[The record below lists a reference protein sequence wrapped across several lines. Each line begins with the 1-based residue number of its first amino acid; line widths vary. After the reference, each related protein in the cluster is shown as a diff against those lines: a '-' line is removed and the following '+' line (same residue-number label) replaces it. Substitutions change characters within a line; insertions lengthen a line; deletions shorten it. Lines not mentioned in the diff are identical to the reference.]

1 MIHNLLTLS
10 ECNSMIEQAN
20 QQAFQPVIANQQSNP
35 LIEYMTDTTPY
46 QNVDRTVLHPGF
58 FQSLVMKA
66 IDERIEQVTGFPIN
80 HYSEWIID
88 RLTVNST
95 YHPHYDNT
103 LVPNDLIPHASITV
117 FLNDLSEFA
126 DSVEGGQLVYPTI
139 SGKTAKNVN
148 GNTDPIQIQSTQGLG
163 VVHHNVDE
171 KQGLEPYSLHAL
183 LPITSKT
190 LESSSSSSSST
201 VPYLYVAKKYIL
213 PVPISKIRRYAIP
226 IYLMLFGRHGHTPVT
241 NLLSECYI
249 AGIHQFGVDSGNLYF
264 DYLIVGVPTLFLVIL
279 LSLLGYQMYRYW
291 IVPHVTTVTPTTHT
305 TSAVT
310 TTTNKSTAA
319 HHKSASRNAPATKK
333 KN

>member
-10 ECNSMIEQAN
+10 ECDTMIEQAN
-20 QQAFQPVIANQQSNP
+20 QQAFKPVISNQLANP

-88 RLTVNST
+88 RVTVNST

-103 LVPNDLIPHASITV
+103 LVPNDLIPHATITV
-117 FLNDLSEFA
+117 FLNDLSEYA
-126 DSVEGGQLVYPTI
+126 DRVEGGQLVYPTI

-148 GNTDPIQIQSTQGLG
+148 GNTDPIQIQPTQGLG
-163 VVHHNVDE
+163 VVHHNVNE
-171 KQGLEPYSLHAL
+171 KQRLETFSLHAL
-183 LPITSKT
+183 LPITSKIQ
-190 LESSSSSSSST
+190 ESSSST
-201 VPYLYVAKKYIL
+201 VPYLYIAKKYIL
-213 PVPISKIRRYAIP
+213 PTPISKVRRYAIP
-226 IYLMLFGRHGHTPVT
+226 IYLLLFGRHGQTPIT

-249 AGIHQFGVDSGNLYF
+249 AGIHQFGVDHGNLYF
-264 DYLIVGVPTLFLVIL
+264 DYLIVGLPALILVML
-279 LSLLGYQMYRYW
+279 LSLLGYLMYRHW
-291 IVPHVTTVTPTTHT
+291 MLSRAAVTPTTS
-305 TSAVT
+305 TSAT
-310 TTTNKSTAA
+310 TPTTATAVPKKPTA
-319 HHKSASRNAPATKK
+319 HHKSATKK